1 MEISAGRATSID
13 KLPGDQRQG
22 SGEVVNE
29 ILHEINAPGGGGGI
43 GDGTQIFQRQT
54 DGLVASP
61 NENFAPQT
69 QSDMQEMQSQHMQ
82 QHQMQGPQSAAIEG
96 EVYSQPPPS
105 QPEGEIADAE
115 HELNLPHPRTIT
127 PLSAAMMRGGATAE
141 TASSK
146 FNLVSFAKT
155 VLLFALIYMLFS
167 LRYLKGWIGKIPTFS
182 HEGGLSVVGT
192 VVCAIVGGLIMGVV
206 QIHV

>member
-105 QPEGEIADAE
+105 QPEGEIAEIIKYDSATRRQGIRSGKKGDLE
-115 HELNLPHPRTIT
+115 EYQGYRRT
-127 PLSAAMMRGGATAE
+127 LSN
-141 TASSK
+141 ASS
-146 FNLVSFAKT
+146 VGRESARFASAQKK
-155 VLLFALIYMLFS
+155 S
-167 LRYLKGWIGKIPTFS
+167 N
-182 HEGGLSVVGT
+182 
-192 VVCAIVGGLIMGVV
+192 
-206 QIHV
+206 